1 MRLGESHRSVE
12 CEGMAADLGYLHPAV
27 ALIGLPDLRGCCLVT
42 LSIATILL
50 TEIIPEHLKQQV
62 V

>member
-1 MRLGESHRSVE
+1 MTV
-12 CEGMAADLGYLHPAV
+12 DLGYLHRAV

-42 LSIATILL
+42 RSIATILL
-50 TEIIPEHLKQQV
+50 TEISPEHLKQQV